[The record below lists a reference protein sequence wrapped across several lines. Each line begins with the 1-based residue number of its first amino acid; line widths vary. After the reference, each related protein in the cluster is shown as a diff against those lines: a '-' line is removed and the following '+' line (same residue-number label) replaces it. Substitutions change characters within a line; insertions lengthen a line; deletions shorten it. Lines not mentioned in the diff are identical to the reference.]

1 MKTVEELAREA
12 DLSPMSADSHC
23 REDYWTATRDEL
35 SRFRDLVLE
44 EAAKVCKSVQQKHE
58 SNLKIANQAETGE
71 EDVQPYFEGCAIG
84 AEDCADAIRAMKG
97 QK

>member
-12 DLSPMSADSHC
+12 DLSSMSADRHC

-35 SRFRDLVLE
+35 SSFRDLVLE
-44 EAAKVCKSVQQKHE
+44 EAALMVYTATDNMHDERDMV
-58 SNLKIANQAETGE
+58 LKEIIAE
-71 EDVQPYFEGCAIG
+71 
-84 AEDCADAIRAMKG
+84 AIRAMKG